1 MDIDVRMDMPQSEDR
16 FHIMKEH
23 LDHVGSS
30 VSEQDLVMISRA
42 TSGFVSSDLA
52 QIIRNSHLLSLR

>member
-1 MDIDVRMDMPQSEDR
+1 VRMDMPQSEDR

-52 QIIRNSHLLSLR
+52 QIIRNSHLLALR